1 MANSCVEMGKATV
14 KDLYFNHN
22 AMIPA
27 QRPLD
32 FRLKLTMR
40 DESMPVVEL
49 APELLWASIELM
61 RNMALG
67 HDVDSLAQFFA
78 SLTFLDC
85 SALSIAIKSAAELGR
100 STIQP
105 SFITPNAFQGAARDD
120 EGDHSQFWA
129 METGTASCRTT
140 FDPVSRCR
148 RAIIANACQASFYG
162 IHPEE
167 FQARCASR
175 ELPFPMNDEDAV
187 AVFIYASV
195 GAHFKSKAS
204 AIFLRF
210 YMGGKGCSNAVL
222 LSARRKVELDAFG
235 RICEVRPV
243 PRTALNVRGLFCGR
257 WSSSRC
263 LPVMFT

>member
-1 MANSCVEMGKATV
+1 MINK
-14 KDLYFNHN
+14 

-32 FRLKLTMR
+32 FRLKLTMG
-40 DESMPVVEL
+40 DESMPMVEL
-49 APELLWASIELM
+49 APDLMWASIELM

-78 SLTFLDC
+78 SLTFLDR
-85 SALSIAIKSAAELGR
+85 SALSLAINGAVALGR
-100 STIQP
+100 STIQ
-105 SFITPNAFQGAARDD
+105 SSAVAPNAFQGAALVAD
-120 EGDHSQFWA
+120 EGDRSQFWA

-140 FDPVSRCR
+140 FDPISRCR
-148 RAIIANACQASFYG
+148 RAISANARQASFYG

-195 GAHFKSKAS
+195 GAHFKTKAS
-204 AIFLRF
+204 ALFLRF
-210 YMGGKGCSNAVL
+210 YMGGPGSGTAVL

-235 RICEVRPV
+235 RICEVWPLELLS
-243 PRTALNVRGLFCGR
+243 ALG
-257 WSSSRC
+257 
-263 LPVMFT
+263 P

>member
-1 MANSCVEMGKATV
+1 VKLANPCVELERATA
-14 KDLYFNHN
+14 KDFYLNQK

-32 FRLKLTMR
+32 FGLKLIMGY
-40 DESMPVVEL
+40 ESMPFIGL
-49 APELLWASIELM
+49 GPNMMWASIELM

-67 HDVDSLAQFFA
+67 HDVDSLAKFFA

-85 SALSIAIKSAAELGR
+85 SALSLAINGAAEFGR
-100 STIQP
+100 STAQLAAN
-105 SFITPNAFQGAARDD
+105 TPNVLQAVARVAD
-120 EGDHSQFWA
+120 EGEDSQFWA

-148 RAIIANACQASFYG
+148 RAIIANARQASFYG

-187 AVFIYASV
+187 AVFIYAAV

-210 YMGGKGCSNAVL
+210 YMGGKGCGTAVL
-222 LSARRKVELDAFG
+222 VSARRKVELDAFG
-235 RICEVRPV
+235 RICEVRPTR
-243 PRTALNVRGLFCGR
+243 PELSA
-257 WSSSRC
+257 
-263 LPVMFT
+263 